1 MSADG
6 NDDAAADSDDFV
18 AEYEPAT
25 AADVIEEAEAQPEGP
40 DGADAGE
47 SARNTDEGETGDD
60 GAVAG
65 SFAPD
70 LAVTPQQPA
79 RENVVFVA
87 VGVYLTLLAFAET
100 LPAIGTAP
108 TTIAGLTALVAV
120 GTLLCYGI
128 LVRTTPDT

>member
-6 NDDAAADSDDFV
+6 SDDRVDADADDDDFV

-25 AADVIEEAEAQPEGP
+25 AADIIEEAEPSAAAARE
-40 DGADAGE
+40 ADAD
-47 SARNTDEGETGDD
+47 ADTDPADD
-60 GAVAG
+60 EGAVAG

-70 LAVTPQQPA
+70 VEVTPQRPA

-87 VGVYLTLLAFAET
+87 LGVYLTLLAFAET
-100 LPAIGTAP
+100 LPGIGTAP
-108 TTIAGLTALVAV
+108 ATIAGLTVLVAV
-120 GTLLCYGI
+120 GTLLCYGV